1 VAEQVFCQ
9 KSAGAAVLEFGRGD
23 DEPGGAVVDISRVLA
38 QHARYRPDHPA
49 VVFGQRR
56 VGYGEFHRRTNRVAN
71 AFRTLGVSKGDKV
84 ATFLSNS
91 LELLEVYWA
100 AAKIGAVVVP
110 LSPLL
115 RGKGLATLLRDADI
129 GLVVTEEAVAP
140 FLDEVRPG
148 LGALGSDRTLLIDGA
163 ARPGYC
169 SYQALV
175 DAADDA
181 APTVSVSGD
190 DPYNIIY
197 SSGTTGLP
205 KGIVLSQRVR
215 ALYGTLFGLA
225 WRMGPESVALHA
237 GSLCFNGAFLTL
249 MPAFVLGST
258 FVLHHH
264 FDPEA
269 VINTIARERVTHMF
283 MVPSQIVALLGSPR
297 FVAANVPSLRMLGTV
312 GAPFHTEH
320 REELARRVPGVFHE
334 LYGLTEGFMT
344 ILDKD
349 QYAAKPTSVGAP
361 PPFSDMRI
369 VDENGKDVA
378 VGQVGE
384 IIGRSPLLMSGYYK
398 RPDLTRE
405 VIVDGWLRSGDL
417 GYVDEDG
424 FLYLVDRAKDMLIS
438 GGVNVY
444 PRDIEEI
451 VVRHPAVREAAV
463 FGIPSDRWGESPV
476 AAVILRERGAVSADE
491 LRGWINA
498 RVEARYQQVQEVVV
512 VDDFPRSAAGKTL
525 KRVMREPYWA
535 GRKTRI

>member
-1 VAEQVFCQ
+1 M
-9 KSAGAAVLEFGRGD
+9 
-23 DEPGGAVVDISRVLA
+23 LA
-38 QHARYRPDHPA
+38 KHARHRPDHVA

-56 VGYGEFHRRTNRVAN
+56 IGFRDFDRRTNRVAN
-71 AFRTLGVSKGDKV
+71 AFATLGIVKDDKV

-91 LELLEVYWA
+91 LEVLEVYWA

-129 GLVVTEEAVAP
+129 GLVVTEEAVAS
-140 FLDEVRPG
+140 FLDEVRPD
-148 LGALGSDRTLLIDGA
+148 LGALRTDRALLIDGD
-163 ARPGYC
+163 ARAGYC

-175 DAADDA
+175 DAADDT
-181 APTVSVSGD
+181 APAVSVSAD

-205 KGIVLSQRVR
+205 KGIVLSQGVR

-225 WRMGPESVALHA
+225 WRMGPESVALHS

-249 MPAFVLGST
+249 MPAFVLGAT

-264 FDPEA
+264 FDPEM
-269 VINTIARERVTHMF
+269 VIDTIAIERVTHMF

-297 FVAANVPSLRMLGTV
+297 FVAANVPSLRMLGAV

-320 REELARRVPGVFHE
+320 REELARRLPGVFHE

-349 QYAAKPTSVGAP
+349 QYAAKPTSVGVP
-361 PPFSDMRI
+361 PPFFDMRI

-378 VGQVGE
+378 VGEVGE
-384 IIGRSPLLMSGYYK
+384 IVGRSPLLMSGYYK

-405 VIVDGWLRSGDL
+405 VIVDGWLHSGDM

-463 FGIPSDRWGESPV
+463 FGVPSEKWGESPL
-476 AAVILRERGAVSADE
+476 AAVILREPGAVSPGD
-491 LRGWINA
+491 LRDWINA
-498 RVEARYQQVQEVVV
+498 RVEARYQQVREVVV

>member
-1 VAEQVFCQ
+1 
-9 KSAGAAVLEFGRGD
+9 
-23 DEPGGAVVDISRVLA
+23 VDISGLIA
-38 QHARYRPDHPA
+38 KHALHRPDQLA
-49 VVFGQRR
+49 VVFGKRR
-56 VGYGEFHRRTNRVAN
+56 VGYRDFDRRTNRVAN
-71 AFRTLGVSKGDKV
+71 AFAALGVTKGDKI

-100 AAKIGAVVVP
+100 AAKFGAVVVP

-115 RGKGLATLLRDADI
+115 RGKGLSTLLRDADVV
-129 GLVVTEEAVAP
+129 LVVTESAAAP
-140 FLDEVRPG
+140 FLDEARPD
-148 LGALGSDRTLLIDGA
+148 LGEIGADRCLLTDA
-163 ARPGYC
+163 DARPGYR
-169 SYQALV
+169 SYHALV

-181 APTVSVSGD
+181 VPPADVSGD

-225 WRMGPESVALHA
+225 WRMGPESVVLHS

-249 MPAFVLGST
+249 MPAFVSGST
-258 FVLHHH
+258 FILHHH
-264 FDPEA
+264 FDAEA
-269 VINTIARERVTHMF
+269 VIDTIARERVTHVF
-283 MVPSQIVALLGSPR
+283 MVPSQIVALLASPR
-297 FVAANVPSLRMLGTV
+297 FTAANVPSLRMLGAV
-312 GAPFHTEH
+312 GAPFHSEH
-320 REELARRVPGVFHE
+320 REELTRRVPGVFHE

-349 QYAAKPTSVGAP
+349 HYAAKPSSVGVP
-361 PPFSDMRI
+361 PPFFDMRI
-369 VDENGKDVA
+369 VDEEGKSLA
-378 VGQVGE
+378 AGEVGE
-384 IIGRSPLLMSGYYK
+384 IVGRSPLLMSGYYK

-405 VIVDGWLRSGDL
+405 VIVDGWLHSGDM
-417 GYVDEDG
+417 GYVDEEG

-463 FGIPSDRWGESPV
+463 FGVPNERWGESPL
-476 AAVILRERGAVSADE
+476 AAVILREPGAVSADE

>member
-1 VAEQVFCQ
+1 M
-9 KSAGAAVLEFGRGD
+9 
-23 DEPGGAVVDISRVLA
+23 LA
-38 QHARYRPDHPA
+38 KQARHRPDHLA

-71 AFRTLGVSKGDKV
+71 AFSALGVSRGDNI

-91 LELLEVYWA
+91 LELLEVYWSA
-100 AAKIGAVVVP
+100 AQMGAVVVP

-115 RGKGLATLLRDADI
+115 RGTGLATLLRDADVKLI
-129 GLVVTEEAVAP
+129 VTEEAAAP
-140 FLDEVRPG
+140 FLDEVRRD
-148 LGALGSDRTLLIDGA
+148 LGTAEEDRALLIDAA
-163 ARPGYC
+163 ARPGYR
-169 SYQALV
+169 SYRALV

-181 APTVSVSGD
+181 APLVIVGGD

-215 ALYGTLFGLA
+215 ALYGALFGLA
-225 WRMGPESVALHA
+225 WRMGPESVVLHA

-258 FVLHHH
+258 FILHHH

-269 VINTIARERVTHMF
+269 VIETIARERVTHMF
-283 MVPSQIVALLGSPR
+283 MVPSQIVALLGSTR
-297 FVAANVPSLRMLGTV
+297 FSASTVPSLRMLGAV
-312 GAPFHTEH
+312 GAPFHAEH

-349 QYAAKPTSVGAP
+349 QYAAKPASVGVP
-361 PPFSDMRI
+361 PPFFDMRI
-369 VDENGKDVA
+369 VDPSGTDVA
-378 VGQVGE
+378 VGEVGE

-405 VIVDGWLRSGDL
+405 VIVDGWLHSGDM
-417 GYVDEDG
+417 GYMDEDG

-463 FGIPSDRWGESPV
+463 FGVPSDKWGESPL
-476 AAVILRERGAVSADE
+476 AAVILREPGAVSSDE
-491 LRGWINA
+491 LREWINE
-498 RVEARYQQVQEVVV
+498 RVEARYQQVQEVAI
-512 VDDFPRSAAGKTL
+512 VDEFPRSAAGKTL

>member
-1 VAEQVFCQ
+1 
-9 KSAGAAVLEFGRGD
+9 
-23 DEPGGAVVDISRVLA
+23 VLA
-38 QHARYRPDHPA
+38 KHARHRPDHLA
-49 VVFGQRR
+49 VVFEQHR
-56 VGYGEFHRRTNRVAN
+56 VGYGAFDRRTNRVAN
-71 AFRTLGVSKGDKV
+71 AFGAVGISKGDRV

-115 RGKGLATLLRDADI
+115 RGRGLSSLLRDADV

-140 FLDEVRPG
+140 FLDEVRPD
-148 LGALGSDRTLLIDGA
+148 LGWIESDRAALIDGD
-163 ARPGYC
+163 ARTGYC
-169 SYQALV
+169 SYRALV

-215 ALYGTLFGLA
+215 ALYGILFGLA
-225 WRMGPESVALHA
+225 WRMGPESVALHS

-258 FVLHHH
+258 FVLHHR

-269 VINTIARERVTHMF
+269 VIDTIARERVTHMF

-297 FVAANVPSLRMLGTV
+297 FAAANVPSLRMLGAV

-349 QYAAKPTSVGAP
+349 QYGAKPTSVGVP
-361 PPFSDMRI
+361 PPFFDMRI
-369 VDENGKDVA
+369 VDERGTDVA
-378 VGQVGE
+378 VGEVGE
-384 IIGRSPLLMSGYYK
+384 IIGRSPLLMSGYHN

-405 VIVDGWLRSGDL
+405 VIVDGWLHSGDM
-417 GYVDEDG
+417 GYVDGDG

-463 FGIPSDRWGESPV
+463 FGVPSERWGESPV
-476 AAVILRERGAVSADE
+476 AAVILREPGAVSPDE

-498 RVEARYQQVQEVVV
+498 RVEARYQQVQDVVV
-512 VDDFPRSAAGKTL
+512 VEDFPRSAAGKTL

>member
-1 VAEQVFCQ
+1 
-9 KSAGAAVLEFGRGD
+9 
-23 DEPGGAVVDISRVLA
+23 VLA
-38 QHARYRPDHPA
+38 RHARHRPEHTA
-49 VVFGQRR
+49 VVFARRR
-56 VGYGEFHRRTNRVAN
+56 VGYGEFDRRTNRVAN
-71 AFRTLGVSKGDKV
+71 GFANLGVAKGDNI

-115 RGKGLATLLRDADI
+115 RGKGLAALLRDADI
-129 GLVVTEEAVAP
+129 KLIVAEETTAP
-140 FLDEVRPG
+140 FLDEVRSDLDGPG
-148 LGALGSDRTLLIDGA
+148 TDRTLIIDGDG
-163 ARPGYC
+163 RPGYC
-169 SYQALV
+169 SYQALI
-175 DAADDA
+175 DAARDA
-181 APTVSVSGD
+181 PPTTSVSGE

-225 WRMGPESVALHA
+225 WRMGPESVVLHS

-269 VINTIARERVTHMF
+269 VIATIAQERVTHMF

-297 FVAANVPSLRMLGTV
+297 FSAASVPSLRMLGAV
-312 GAPFHTEH
+312 GAPFHAEH
-320 REELARRVPGVFHE
+320 REALARRVPGVFHE

-349 QYAAKPTSVGAP
+349 QYPAKPTSVGVP
-361 PPFSDMRI
+361 PPFFHMRI
-369 VDENGKDVA
+369 VDENGTDVR
-378 VGQVGE
+378 VGDVGE

-405 VIVDGWLRSGDL
+405 VIVDGWLHSGDM

-463 FGIPSDRWGESPV
+463 FGVPSDKWGESPL
-476 AAVILRERGAVSADE
+476 AAVILREAGTVAADE
-491 LRGWINA
+491 LREWINA

-512 VDDFPRSAAGKTL
+512 VDDFPRSPAGKTL

>member
-1 VAEQVFCQ
+1 M
-9 KSAGAAVLEFGRGD
+9 
-23 DEPGGAVVDISRVLA
+23 DISGVLA
-38 QHARYRPDHPA
+38 KHARHRPDHLA

-56 VGYGEFHRRTNRVAN
+56 VVYSDFDRRTNRVAN
-71 AFRTLGVSKGDKV
+71 AFRTLGIVKGDKV

-115 RGKGLATLLRDADI
+115 RGKGLATLLRDADV

-140 FLDEVRPG
+140 FLDEVRPD
-148 LGALGSDRTLLIDGA
+148 LGAKGPERPVLIDGQG
-163 ARPGYC
+163 RKGYG

-175 DAADDA
+175 DAANDA
-181 APTVSVSGD
+181 APGVAVSGD
-190 DPYNIIY
+190 DPYNIMY

-205 KGIVLSQRVR
+205 KGIVLSQGVR

-269 VINTIARERVTHMF
+269 VIDTIARERVTHMF
-283 MVPSQIVALLGSPR
+283 MVPSQIVALFGSPR
-297 FVAANVPSLRMLGTV
+297 FTAANLPSLRMLGAV
-312 GAPFHTEH
+312 GAPFHAEH

-349 QYAAKPTSVGAP
+349 QYAAKPTSVGVP
-361 PPFSDMRI
+361 PPFSEMRI
-369 VDENGKDVA
+369 VDENRADVA
-378 VGQVGE
+378 VGEVGE
-384 IIGRSPLLMSGYYK
+384 IIGRSPLLMSGYHG

-405 VIVDGWLRSGDL
+405 VIVDGWLHSGDL

-424 FLYLVDRAKDMLIS
+424 FLYLVDRVKDMLIS

-463 FGIPSDRWGESPV
+463 FGVPSDKWGESPV
-476 AAVILRERGAVSADE
+476 AAVILREPGAVSADE
-491 LRGWINA
+491 LRDWINA
-498 RVEARYQQVQEVVV
+498 RVEARYQQVQEVVIA
-512 VDDFPRSAAGKTL
+512 DDFPRSAAGKTL

>member
-1 VAEQVFCQ
+1 
-9 KSAGAAVLEFGRGD
+9 
-23 DEPGGAVVDISRVLA
+23 
-38 QHARYRPDHPA
+38 
-49 VVFGQRR
+49 
-56 VGYGEFHRRTNRVAN
+56 
-71 AFRTLGVSKGDKV
+71 
-84 ATFLSNS
+84 
-91 LELLEVYWA
+91 
-100 AAKIGAVVVP
+100 
-110 LSPLL
+110 
-115 RGKGLATLLRDADI
+115 
-129 GLVVTEEAVAP
+129 
-140 FLDEVRPG
+140 
-148 LGALGSDRTLLIDGA
+148 DRALLIDGGTRA
-163 ARPGYC
+163 GYR
-169 SYQALV
+169 SYQDLV

-181 APTVSVSGD
+181 APTAAVSGD

-215 ALYGTLFGLA
+215 ALYGALFGLA
-225 WRMGPESVALHA
+225 WRMGPESIVLHSGSLCFNGA
-237 GSLCFNGAFLTL
+237 FLTLMPAFVLGSTFVLHHRSLCFNGAFLTL

-269 VINTIARERVTHMF
+269 VIDTIARERVSHMF

-297 FVAANVPSLRMLGTV
+297 FAAANVPSLRMLGAV

-349 QYAAKPTSVGAP
+349 QYAAKPTSVGVP
-361 PPFSDMRI
+361 PPFFDMRI
-369 VDENGKDVA
+369 VDATGADVA
-378 VGQVGE
+378 VGEVGE

-405 VIVDGWLRSGDL
+405 VIVDGWLHSGDM

-463 FGIPSDRWGESPV
+463 FGVPSERWGESPL
-476 AAVILRERGAVSADE
+476 AAVILREPGAVSADE
-491 LRGWINA
+491 LRDWINA
-498 RVEARYQQVQEVVV
+498 RVGARYQQVQEVAI
-512 VDDFPRSAAGKTL
+512 VDQFPRSPAGKTL

>member
-1 VAEQVFCQ
+1 
-9 KSAGAAVLEFGRGD
+9 
-23 DEPGGAVVDISRVLA
+23 VDISGVLA
-38 QHARYRPDHPA
+38 KHARHRPDHAA
-49 VVFGQRR
+49 VVFGRRR
-56 VGYGEFHRRTNRVAN
+56 VSYRDLDRQTNRVAN
-71 AFRTLGVSKGDKV
+71 AFCALGVSRGDKV

-91 LELLEVYWA
+91 VEMLEVYWA

-115 RGKGLATLLRDADI
+115 RGKGLSTLVQDADVR
-129 GLVVTEEAVAP
+129 LVVTEDAVAP
-140 FLDEVRPG
+140 FLDEVAPDIAAG
-148 LGALGSDRTLLIDGA
+148 GPDRCLLIDGEV
-163 ARPGYC
+163 RRGYR
-169 SYQALV
+169 SYHALV
-175 DAADDA
+175 DAADET
-181 APTVSVSGD
+181 APAVEVGGN

-197 SSGTTGLP
+197 SSGTTGQP

-215 ALYGTLFGLA
+215 ALYGALFGLA
-225 WRMGPESVALHA
+225 WRMDPESVVLHS

-249 MPAFVLGST
+249 MPAYVLGST

-264 FDPEA
+264 FDPEE
-269 VINTIARERVTHMF
+269 VLDTIARERVTHMF

-297 FVAANVPSLRMLGTV
+297 FNARSVPTLRMLGAV

-349 QYAAKPTSVGAP
+349 DYAAKPTSVGIP
-361 PPFSDMRI
+361 PPFFDMRI
-369 VDENGKDVA
+369 VDENGTDVA
-378 VGQVGE
+378 VGDVGE
-384 IIGRSPLLMSGYYK
+384 IVGRSPLLMSGYYK

-405 VIVDGWLRSGDL
+405 VIVDGWLHSGDM
-417 GYVDEDG
+417 GYVDSDG

-463 FGIPSDRWGESPV
+463 FGVPSDKWGESPL
-476 AAVILRERGAVSADE
+476 AAVILREPGAVSPDE
-491 LRGWINA
+491 LRGWINE
-498 RVEARYQQVQEVVV
+498 RVEARYQQVQEVVIV
-512 VDDFPRSAAGKTL
+512 EDFPRSTAGKTL

>member
-1 VAEQVFCQ
+1 
-9 KSAGAAVLEFGRGD
+9 
-23 DEPGGAVVDISRVLA
+23 VLA
-38 QHARYRPDHPA
+38 KQARHRPDHLA

-56 VGYGEFHRRTNRVAN
+56 AGYGEFHRRTNRVAN
-71 AFRTLGVSKGDKV
+71 AFSALGVSRGDNI

-115 RGKGLATLLRDADI
+115 RGAGLSTLLRDADVE
-129 GLVVTEEAVAP
+129 LVVTEEAAAP
-140 FLDEVRPG
+140 FLDEVRRD
-148 LGALGSDRTLLIDGA
+148 LGTIGADRTLLIDRGT
-163 ARPGYC
+163 RPGYR
-169 SYQALV
+169 SYQDVV

-181 APTVSVSGD
+181 APTAAVSGD

-215 ALYGTLFGLA
+215 ALYGALFGLA
-225 WRMGPESVALHA
+225 WRMGPESVVLHS

-269 VINTIARERVTHMF
+269 VIDTIARERVSHMF

-297 FVAANVPSLRMLGTV
+297 FAAANVPSLRMLGAV

-349 QYAAKPTSVGAP
+349 QYAAKPTSVGVP
-361 PPFSDMRI
+361 PPFFDMRI
-369 VDENGKDVA
+369 VDATGADVA
-378 VGQVGE
+378 VGEVGE

-405 VIVDGWLRSGDL
+405 VLVDGWLHSGDM

-463 FGIPSDRWGESPV
+463 FGVPSERWGESPL
-476 AAVILRERGAVSADE
+476 AAVILREPGAVSADE
-491 LRGWINA
+491 LRDWINA
-498 RVEARYQQVQEVVV
+498 RVGARYQQVQEVAI
-512 VDDFPRSAAGKTL
+512 VDQFPRSAAGKTL

>member
-1 VAEQVFCQ
+1 VFQ
-9 KSAGAAVLEFGRGD
+9 E
-23 DEPGGAVVDISRVLA
+23 
-38 QHARYRPDHPA
+38 
-49 VVFGQRR
+49 RR
-56 VGYGEFHRRTNRVAN
+56 LGYGEFDRRTNRVAN
-71 AFRTLGVSKGDKV
+71 AFGALGVAEGDKV

-115 RGKGLATLLRDADI
+115 RGKGLATLLRDAEV
-129 GLVVTEEAVAP
+129 GLVVTEEAAAP
-140 FLDEVRPG
+140 FLDEVRRE
-148 LGALGSDRTLLIDGA
+148 LGAIGEDRVALIDGH

-175 DAADDA
+175 DAADEA
-181 APTVSVSGD
+181 APAARVTED

-197 SSGTTGLP
+197 SSGTTGQP

-225 WRMGPESVALHA
+225 WRMGPESVALHS

-249 MPAFVLGST
+249 MPSFVLGST

-269 VINTIARERVTHMF
+269 VIDTIARERVTHMF

-297 FVAANVPSLRMLGTV
+297 FAAANVPSLRMLGAV
-312 GAPFHTEH
+312 GAPFHAEH

-349 QYAAKPTSVGAP
+349 QYAAKPNSVGVP
-361 PPFSDMRI
+361 PPFFDMRI
-369 VDENGKDVA
+369 VDENGNDVA
-378 VGQVGE
+378 AGEVGE

-405 VIVDGWLRSGDL
+405 VIVDGWLHSGDM

-463 FGIPSDRWGESPV
+463 FGVPSDKWGESPL
-476 AAVILRERGAVSADE
+476 AAVILREPGAVSADD
-491 LRGWINA
+491 LRAWINA

>member
-1 VAEQVFCQ
+1 
-9 KSAGAAVLEFGRGD
+9 
-23 DEPGGAVVDISRVLA
+23 VLA
-38 QHARYRPDHPA
+38 KHARHRPRHLA

-56 VGYGEFHRRTNRVAN
+56 VGYGDFDRSTNRLAN
-71 AFRTLGVSKGDKV
+71 AFAGLGVAKGDKV

-115 RGKGLATLLRDADI
+115 RGKGLATLLRDADV
-129 GLVVTEEAVAP
+129 GLVVTEQAAAP
-140 FLDEVRPG
+140 FLDEVRADIAG
-148 LGALGSDRTLLIDGA
+148 LPTDRTLLIDGD

-169 SYQALV
+169 SYRALV

-181 APTVSVSGD
+181 RPAVSVSGD

-215 ALYGTLFGLA
+215 ALYGILFGLA
-225 WRMGPESVALHA
+225 WRMGPESVALHS

-269 VINTIARERVTHMF
+269 VIDTIARERVTHMF

-297 FVAANVPSLRMLGTV
+297 FVAANVPSLRMLGAV

-320 REELARRVPGVFHE
+320 REELVRRVPGVFHE

-349 QYAAKPTSVGAP
+349 DYAAKPNSVGVP
-361 PPFSDMRI
+361 PPFFDMRI

-378 VGQVGE
+378 VGEVGE
-384 IIGRSPLLMSGYYK
+384 IIGRSPLLMSGYHK

-405 VIVDGWLRSGDL
+405 VIVDGWLHSGDM

-451 VVRHPAVREAAV
+451 AVRHPAVREAAV
-463 FGIPSDRWGESPV
+463 FGVPSERWGESPL
-476 AAVILRERGAVSADE
+476 AAVILRAPGAVAADE
-491 LRGWINA
+491 LREWINA
-498 RVEARYQQVQEVVV
+498 RVEARYQQVQEVVIA
-512 VDDFPRSAAGKTL
+512 DDFPRSAAGKTL

>member
-1 VAEQVFCQ
+1 M
-9 KSAGAAVLEFGRGD
+9 
-23 DEPGGAVVDISRVLA
+23 LA
-38 QHARYRPDHPA
+38 KHARHRPDHLA

-56 VGYGEFHRRTNRVAN
+56 VGYREFDRRTNRVAN
-71 AFRTLGVSKGDKV
+71 ALGALGVSRGDKV
-84 ATFLSNS
+84 ATFLSNT

-115 RGKGLATLLRDADI
+115 RGQGLSTLLSDADVV
-129 GLVVTEEAVAP
+129 LVVTEEAAAP
-140 FLDEVRPG
+140 FLDHVRPG
-148 LGALGSDRTLLIDGA
+148 LTAIGGDRCLLIDA
-163 ARPGYC
+163 DPRAGYR
-169 SYQALV
+169 SYHAVV
-175 DAADDA
+175 DSADDT
-181 APTVSVSGD
+181 APSVRVSGD
-190 DPYNIIY
+190 DPYNVIY

-225 WRMGPESVALHA
+225 WRMGPESVVLHS
-237 GSLCFNGAFLTL
+237 GSLCFNGAFLTM

-258 FVLHHH
+258 FVLHQH

-269 VINTIARERVTHMF
+269 VIDAIARERVTHMF
-283 MVPSQIVALLGSPR
+283 MVPSQIVALLASPR
-297 FVAANVPSLRMLGTV
+297 FAAANLPSLRMLGAV

-349 QYAAKPTSVGAP
+349 QYALKPTSVGVP
-361 PPFSDMRI
+361 PPFFDMRI
-369 VDENGKDVA
+369 VDEDGQDVA
-378 VGQVGE
+378 VGEVGE
-384 IIGRSPLLMSGYYK
+384 IIGRSPLLMAGYYK

-405 VIVDGWLRSGDL
+405 VIVDGWLHSGDM

-463 FGIPSDRWGESPV
+463 FGVPSERWGETPI
-476 AAVILRERGAVSADE
+476 AAVILREPGAISADE
-491 LRGWINA
+491 LRGWVNE

>member
-1 VAEQVFCQ
+1 
-9 KSAGAAVLEFGRGD
+9 
-23 DEPGGAVVDISRVLA
+23 VLA
-38 QHARYRPDHPA
+38 QHARHRPDRLA
-49 VVFGQRR
+49 VVFGERR
-56 VGYGEFHRRTNRVAN
+56 VAYGEFHRRTNQVAN
-71 AFRTLGVSKGDKV
+71 AFGALGISNGDKV

-115 RGKGLATLLRDADI
+115 RGKGLSTLLRDADVR
-129 GLVVTEEAVAP
+129 LVVTEEAVAP
-140 FLDEVRPG
+140 FLDQVRPD
-148 LGALGSDRTLLIDGA
+148 LGPIGPELAVLIDGQG
-163 ARPGYC
+163 REGYG
-169 SYQALV
+169 SYHALV
-175 DAADDA
+175 EAADDA
-181 APTVSVSGD
+181 APVATVSSD

-205 KGIVLSQRVR
+205 KGIVLSQGVR

-225 WRMGPESVALHA
+225 WRMSPESVVLHS

-264 FDPEA
+264 FDAEA
-269 VINTIARERVTHMF
+269 VIDTIARERVTHMF

-297 FVAANVPSLRMLGTV
+297 FVAAKVPSLRMLGAV

-349 QYAAKPTSVGAP
+349 QYATKPTSVGVP
-361 PPFSDMRI
+361 PPFFDMRI
-369 VDENGKDVA
+369 VDESGRDVA
-378 VGQVGE
+378 VGEVGE
-384 IIGRSPLLMSGYYK
+384 IVGRSPLLMSGYYR
-398 RPDLTRE
+398 RPDLTHE
-405 VIVDGWLRSGDL
+405 VIVDGWLHSGDL
-417 GYVDEDG
+417 GYADEDG

-463 FGIPSDRWGESPV
+463 FGVPSERWGESPL
-476 AAVILRERGAVSADE
+476 AAVILREPGAVSADE
-491 LRGWINA
+491 LRDWINT
-498 RVEARYQQVQEVVV
+498 RVEARYQQVQEVVIA
-512 VDDFPRSAAGKTL
+512 DDFPRSAAGKTL

>member
-1 VAEQVFCQ
+1 M
-9 KSAGAAVLEFGRGD
+9 
-23 DEPGGAVVDISRVLA
+23 LA
-38 QHARYRPDHPA
+38 KHARHRPDHVA
-49 VVFGQRR
+49 IVAGQRR
-56 VGYGEFHRRTNRVAN
+56 VSYRDLDRQTNRVAN
-71 AFRTLGVSKGDKV
+71 AFCGLGVSRGDKV

-91 LELLEVYWA
+91 LEMLEVYWG

-115 RGKGLATLLRDADI
+115 RGKGLSTLLRDADI
-129 GLVVTEEAVAP
+129 GLVVTEETVAP
-140 FLDEVRPG
+140 FLDEVRPD
-148 LGALGSDRTLLIDGA
+148 LGGIGPDRWLLIDGDG
-163 ARPGYC
+163 RRGY
-169 SYQALV
+169 SPYHALV

-181 APTVSVSGD
+181 VPSVKVDED

-197 SSGTTGLP
+197 SSGTTGQP

-215 ALYGTLFGLA
+215 ALYGALFGLA
-225 WRMGPESVALHA
+225 WRMDPESVVLHS

-249 MPAFVLGST
+249 MPAYVLGST

-269 VINTIARERVTHMF
+269 VIDTIARERVTHMF

-297 FVAANVPSLRMLGTV
+297 FAVANVPSLRMLGAV

-349 QYAAKPTSVGAP
+349 QYSVKPTSVGVP
-361 PPFSDMRI
+361 PPFFEMRI
-369 VDENGKDVA
+369 VDEHGAEVA
-378 VGQVGE
+378 VGNVGE
-384 IIGRSPLLMSGYYK
+384 IVGRSPLLMSGYYK
-398 RPDLTRE
+398 RPDLTSE
-405 VIVDGWLRSGDL
+405 VIVDGWLHSGDL

-451 VVRHPAVREAAV
+451 AVRHPAVREAAV
-463 FGIPSDRWGESPV
+463 FGVPSERWGESPL
-476 AAVILRERGAVSADE
+476 AAVILREPGAVAADD
-491 LRGWINA
+491 LRSWINA
-498 RVEARYQQVQEVVV
+498 RVEARYQQVQEVVIV
-512 VDDFPRSAAGKTL
+512 EDFPRSTAGKTL

>member
-1 VAEQVFCQ
+1 M
-9 KSAGAAVLEFGRGD
+9 
-23 DEPGGAVVDISRVLA
+23 LA
-38 QHARYRPDHPA
+38 KHARHRPDHLA
-49 VVFGQRR
+49 VVFGERR
-56 VGYGEFHRRTNRVAN
+56 VTYREFDRRTNRVAN
-71 AFRTLGVSKGDKV
+71 AFGALGIAKGDKV
-84 ATFLSNS
+84 ATFQSNS

-115 RGKGLATLLRDADI
+115 RGKSLATLLRDADV
-129 GLVVTEEAVAP
+129 GLIVTEEAAAP
-140 FLDEVRPG
+140 FLDDVRPD
-148 LGALGSDRTLLIDGA
+148 LGALRADRLLLIDGD

-169 SYQALV
+169 SYRSLV

-181 APTVSVSGD
+181 SPAVNVSGA
-190 DPYNIIY
+190 DPHNIIY

-205 KGIVLSQRVR
+205 KGIVLSQEVR

-225 WRMGPESVALHA
+225 WRMGPESVALHS

-249 MPAFVLGST
+249 LPAFVLGAT

-269 VINTIARERVTHMF
+269 VIDTIARERVTHMF
-283 MVPSQIVALLGSPR
+283 MVPSQIVALLGSRR
-297 FVAANVPSLRMLGTV
+297 FVAANVPSLRMLGAV

-349 QYAAKPTSVGAP
+349 QYAAKPTSVGVP
-361 PPFSDMRI
+361 PAFFDMRI
-369 VDENGKDVA
+369 VDGNGADVA
-378 VGQVGE
+378 VGEVGE

-405 VIVDGWLRSGDL
+405 VIVDGWLHSGDM

-463 FGIPSDRWGESPV
+463 FGVPNERWGESPL
-476 AAVILRERGAVSADE
+476 AAVILREPGAVSAED
-491 LRGWINA
+491 LREWINA
-498 RVEARYQQVQEVVV
+498 RVEARYQQVQEVVIA
-512 VDDFPRSAAGKTL
+512 DEFPRSAAGKTL

>member
-1 VAEQVFCQ
+1 M
-9 KSAGAAVLEFGRGD
+9 
-23 DEPGGAVVDISRVLA
+23 LA
-38 QHARYRPDHPA
+38 KHARHRPDHLA
-49 VVFGQRR
+49 VVFGQHR
-56 VGYGEFHRRTNRVAN
+56 VGYGDFDRSTNRVAN
-71 AFRTLGVSKGDKV
+71 AFASLGVAKGERI

-115 RGKGLATLLRDADI
+115 RGKGLSTLLRDADV
-129 GLVVTEEAVAP
+129 GLVVTEEATAP
-140 FLDEVRPG
+140 FLDEVRPDVE
-148 LGALGSDRTLLIDGA
+148 ALRADRTLLIDGNT
-163 ARPGYC
+163 RPGYC
-169 SYQALV
+169 SYRALV
-175 DAADDA
+175 DAAEDTMPA
-181 APTVSVSGD
+181 VSVSGD

-215 ALYGTLFGLA
+215 SLYGILFGLA
-225 WRMGPESVALHA
+225 WRMGPESVALHS

-269 VINTIARERVTHMF
+269 VIDTIARERVTHMF

-297 FVAANVPSLRMLGTV
+297 FAAANVPSLRMLGAV

-349 QYAAKPTSVGAP
+349 QYAAKPTSVGVP
-361 PPFSDMRI
+361 PPFFDMRI
-369 VDENGKDVA
+369 VDEHGTDVA
-378 VGQVGE
+378 VGEVGE

-405 VIVDGWLRSGDL
+405 VIVDGWLHSGDM
-417 GYVDEDG
+417 GYVDDDG

-463 FGIPSDRWGESPV
+463 FGVPSERWGESPL
-476 AAVILRERGAVSADE
+476 AAVILREPGAASADE
-491 LRGWINA
+491 LRDWVNA
-498 RVEARYQQVQEVVV
+498 RVEARYQQLQEVVV
-512 VDDFPRSAAGKTL
+512 VEEFPRSAAGKTL
-525 KRVMREPYWA
+525 KRIMREPYWA
-535 GRKTRI
+535 GRRTRI

>member
-1 VAEQVFCQ
+1 MFAQQ
-9 KSAGAAVLEFGRGD
+9 
-23 DEPGGAVVDISRVLA
+23 RVS
-38 QHARYRPDHPA
+38 
-49 VVFGQRR
+49 
-56 VGYGEFHRRTNRVAN
+56 YGEFDRRTNRVAN
-71 AFRTLGVSKGDKV
+71 AFGTVGISKGDKV

-115 RGKGLATLLRDADI
+115 RGKGLSALLRDADV
-129 GLVVTEEAVAP
+129 GFVVTEEAVAP
-140 FLDEVRPG
+140 FFDEVRSD
-148 LGALGSDRTLLIDGA
+148 LDATGADRAALIDGD

-169 SYQALV
+169 SYHALV
-175 DAADDA
+175 DAADVA

-197 SSGTTGLP
+197 SSGTTGQP
-205 KGIVLSQRVR
+205 KGIVLSQGVR

-225 WRMGPESVALHA
+225 WRMGPESVALHS

-249 MPAFVLGST
+249 LPAFVLGST

-269 VINTIARERVTHMF
+269 VIDTIARESVTHMF
-283 MVPSQIVALLGSPR
+283 MVPSQIVALLGSAR
-297 FVAANVPSLRMLGTV
+297 FAAANVPSLRMLGAV

-349 QYAAKPTSVGAP
+349 QYAAKPTSVGVP
-361 PPFSDMRI
+361 PPFFDMRI
-369 VDENGKDVA
+369 VDEHGRDVA
-378 VGQVGE
+378 IGEVGE
-384 IIGRSPLLMSGYYK
+384 IVGRSPLLMSGYHN

-405 VIVDGWLRSGDL
+405 VIVDGWLHSGDM

-463 FGIPSDRWGESPV
+463 FGIPSEKWGESPL
-476 AAVILRERGAVSADE
+476 AAVILRAPRAISPDD
-491 LRGWINA
+491 LRDWINA
-498 RVEARYQQVQEVVV
+498 RVEARYQQVSEVVV

>member
-1 VAEQVFCQ
+1 
-9 KSAGAAVLEFGRGD
+9 
-23 DEPGGAVVDISRVLA
+23 VLA
-38 QHARYRPDHPA
+38 KHARHRPDHLA
-49 VVFGQRR
+49 VVFGQHR
-56 VGYGEFHRRTNRVAN
+56 VGYGDFDRSTNRVAN
-71 AFRTLGVSKGDKV
+71 AFASLGVAKGERI

-115 RGKGLATLLRDADI
+115 RGKGLSTLLRDADV
-129 GLVVTEEAVAP
+129 GLVVTEEATAP
-140 FLDEVRPG
+140 FLDEVRPDVE
-148 LGALGSDRTLLIDGA
+148 ALRADRTLLIDGNT
-163 ARPGYC
+163 RPDYC
-169 SYQALV
+169 SYRALV
-175 DAADDA
+175 DAAEDTMPA
-181 APTVSVSGD
+181 VSVSGD

-215 ALYGTLFGLA
+215 SLYGILFGLA
-225 WRMGPESVALHA
+225 WRMGPESVALHS

-258 FVLHHH
+258 FVVHHH

-269 VINTIARERVTHMF
+269 VIDTIARERVTHMF

-297 FVAANVPSLRMLGTV
+297 FAAANVPSLRMLGAV

-349 QYAAKPTSVGAP
+349 QYAAKPTSVGVP
-361 PPFSDMRI
+361 PPFFDMRI
-369 VDENGKDVA
+369 VDEHGTDVA
-378 VGQVGE
+378 VGEVGE

-405 VIVDGWLRSGDL
+405 VIVDGWLHSGDM

-463 FGIPSDRWGESPV
+463 FGVPSERWGESPL
-476 AAVILRERGAVSADE
+476 AAVILREPGAASADE
-491 LRGWINA
+491 LRDWVNA
-498 RVEARYQQVQEVVV
+498 RVEARYQQLQEVVV
-512 VDDFPRSAAGKTL
+512 VEEFPRSAAGKTL

-535 GRKTRI
+535 GRRTRI

>member
-1 VAEQVFCQ
+1 
-9 KSAGAAVLEFGRGD
+9 VLTN
-23 DEPGGAVVDISRVLA
+23 
-38 QHARYRPDHPA
+38 HARHRPDHVA
-49 VVFGQRR
+49 VVFGERR

-71 AFRTLGVSKGDKV
+71 AFGALGVSKGDKV
-84 ATFLSNS
+84 ATFLSNT

-115 RGKGLATLLRDADI
+115 RGKGLSTLLRDADV

-140 FLDEVRPG
+140 FLDEARPD
-148 LGALGSDRTLLIDGA
+148 LGTIRPERAVLIDGRGREGY
-163 ARPGYC
+163 RPYHE
-169 SYQALV
+169 LV
-175 DAADDA
+175 DATDDA
-181 APTVSVSGD
+181 TPLAAVSGD

-225 WRMGPESVALHA
+225 WRMSPESIVLHS

-258 FVLHHH
+258 FILHHH

-269 VINTIARERVTHMF
+269 VIDTIGRERVTHIF

-297 FVAANVPSLRMLGTV
+297 FTAVNVPSLRMLGAV

-349 QYAAKPTSVGAP
+349 QYAAKPTSVGVP

-369 VDENGKDVA
+369 VDDNGKDVA
-378 VGQVGE
+378 AGEVGE

-405 VIVDGWLRSGDL
+405 VIVDGWLHSGDL

-451 VVRHPAVREAAV
+451 AVRHPAVREAAV
-463 FGIPSDRWGESPV
+463 FGVPSDRWGESPL
-476 AAVILRERGAVSADE
+476 AAVILRERDAVSADE
-491 LRGWINA
+491 LRVWINA

>member
-1 VAEQVFCQ
+1 
-9 KSAGAAVLEFGRGD
+9 
-23 DEPGGAVVDISRVLA
+23 VLA
-38 QHARYRPDHPA
+38 THARHRPERTA
-49 VVFGQRR
+49 VVFGERR
-56 VGYGEFHRRTNRVAN
+56 VSYGEFDRRTNRVAN
-71 AFRTLGVSKGDKV
+71 ALGGLGISNGDKV

-91 LELLEVYWA
+91 LELVEVYWA

-129 GLVVTEEAVAP
+129 ELVVTEEAVAP

-148 LGALGSDRTLLIDGA
+148 LDALSADRALVIDGVS
-163 ARPGYC
+163 RPGYC

-181 APTVSVSGD
+181 APTASVSGD

-197 SSGTTGLP
+197 SSGTTGQP

-225 WRMGPESVALHA
+225 WRMGPESIVLHS

-258 FVLHHH
+258 FVLHHR
-264 FDPEA
+264 FDPDA
-269 VINTIARERVTHMF
+269 VIDTIAKERVTHMF

-297 FVAANVPSLRMLGTV
+297 FVGANVPSLRMLGAV

-320 REELARRVPGVFHE
+320 REALARRVPGVFHE

-349 QYAAKPTSVGAP
+349 QYAAKPTSVGVP
-361 PPFSDMRI
+361 PPFSEMRI
-369 VDENGKDVA
+369 VDENGTDVP
-378 VGQVGE
+378 VGDVGE

-405 VIVDGWLRSGDL
+405 VIVDGWLHSGDL

-463 FGIPSDRWGESPV
+463 FGVPNEKWGESPL
-476 AAVILRERGAVSADE
+476 AAVILREPGAVSPGD
-491 LRGWINA
+491 LRDWINA

>member
-1 VAEQVFCQ
+1 
-9 KSAGAAVLEFGRGD
+9 
-23 DEPGGAVVDISRVLA
+23 VLA
-38 QHARYRPDHPA
+38 RHARHQPEHTA
-49 VVFGQRR
+49 VVFAERR
-56 VGYGEFHRRTNRVAN
+56 VGYGEFDRRTNRVAN
-71 AFRTLGVSKGDKV
+71 GFAKLGVAKGDKV
-84 ATFLSNS
+84 ATFLSNT

-129 GLVVTEEAVAP
+129 ELIVTEEAVAP
-140 FLDEVRPG
+140 FLDEVRPE
-148 LGALGSDRTLLIDGA
+148 LGAKGPERPVLIDGQG
-163 ARPGYC
+163 RKGYG

-181 APTVSVSGD
+181 APVVTVSGD
-190 DPYNIIY
+190 DPYNIMY

-205 KGIVLSQRVR
+205 KGIVLSQGVR

-269 VINTIARERVTHMF
+269 VIDTIARERVTHMF

-297 FVAANVPSLRMLGTV
+297 FIGANLPSLRMLGAV
-312 GAPFHTEH
+312 GAPFHAEH

-349 QYAAKPTSVGAP
+349 QYAAKPTSVGVP
-361 PPFSDMRI
+361 PPFSEMRI
-369 VDENGKDVA
+369 VDENRADVA

-384 IIGRSPLLMSGYYK
+384 IIGRSPLLMSGYHG

-405 VIVDGWLRSGDL
+405 VIVDGWLHSGDL
-417 GYVDEDG
+417 V
-424 FLYLVDRAKDMLIS
+424 KDMLIS

-463 FGIPSDRWGESPV
+463 FGVPSDKWGESPV
-476 AAVILRERGAVSADE
+476 AAVILREPGAVSADE
-491 LRGWINA
+491 LRDWINA
-498 RVEARYQQVQEVVV
+498 RVEARYQQVQEVVI
-512 VDDFPRSAAGKTL
+512 VDEFPRSAAGKTL